1 VPLSDVSG
9 TLVSGTLSK
18 NGQPGGS
25 VVGVQSQAELHVVCV
40 LMVLYAVA
48 CDDVSYRT
56 ALIIIIIIMAMTMLI
71 VLSL

>member
-1 VPLSDVSG
+1 
-9 TLVSGTLSK
+9 
-18 NGQPGGS
+18 
-25 VVGVQSQAELHVVCV
+25 VCV

-56 ALIIIIIIMAMTMLI
+56 ALIIIIIIIIMAMTMLI